1 MKARARYSFQF
12 AIKNSKRYKMTEK
25 KKEKRRRKKR
35 KKKTTNPTPNKQP
48 NQTITH
54 REYADAVRREVRVNG
69 AHERVDGGLGGVVRS
84 KDLPR
89 EEGIKK
95 RKG

>member
-1 MKARARYSFQF
+1 MKSKSTLFIPVRN
-12 AIKNSKRYKMTEK
+12 KNSKRYKMTEK
-25 KKEKRRRKKR
+25 KKEKKKERK
-35 KKKTTNPTPNKQP
+35 NNKP

-89 EEGIKK
+89 EEGIKE
-95 RKG
+95 RKGKKNKFR